1 MHVQL
6 FVVDANRCIAFHTIE
21 NKAEQ
26 IPKAIAANLD
36 NWVAGCDICQDV
48 CPWNQRFSQES
59 LESDFQPFPYNI
71 DPALEDLANMTEE
84 NWDQHFTGSAL
95 RRIKRD
101 RWHRNAKALL
111 ALL

>member
-1 MHVQL
+1 M
-6 FVVDANRCIAFHTIE
+6 
-21 NKAEQ
+21 
-26 IPKAIAANLD
+26 
-36 NWVAGCDICQDV
+36 AGCDICQDV